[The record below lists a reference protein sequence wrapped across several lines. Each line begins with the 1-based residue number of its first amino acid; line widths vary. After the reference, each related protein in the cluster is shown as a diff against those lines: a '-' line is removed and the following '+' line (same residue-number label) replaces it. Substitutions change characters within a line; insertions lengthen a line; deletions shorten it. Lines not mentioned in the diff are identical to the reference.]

1 MLLLWDGGSMVLRIS
16 SWLFSAVGVAGA
28 AALAFSIVALV
39 TARGEG
45 DPAGAALLADVW
57 QAAALAIVLALAAA
71 LALLSL
77 AVRGSR

>member
-1 MLLLWDGGSMVLRIS
+1 MMLRIS

-28 AALAFSIVALV
+28 AALAFSLVALV
-39 TARGEG
+39 TVRGEA

-57 QAAALAIVLALAAA
+57 QAVALAIVIALAAA
-71 LALLSL
+71 LASLGL

>member
-16 SWLFSAVGVAGA
+16 SWLFRAVGVAGA
-28 AALAFSIVALV
+28 AALAFSLVALV
-39 TARGEG
+39 TARGES
-45 DPAGAALLADVW
+45 DPAGAGLLADVW

-71 LALLSL
+71 LASLGL